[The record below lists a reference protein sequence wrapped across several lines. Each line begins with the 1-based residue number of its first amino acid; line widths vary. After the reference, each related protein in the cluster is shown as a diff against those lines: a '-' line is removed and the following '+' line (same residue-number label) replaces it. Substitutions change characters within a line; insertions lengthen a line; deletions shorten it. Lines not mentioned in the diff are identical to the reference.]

1 MIKWPNLPEDIR
13 VKRLAPPSV
22 RPVPVVMDTDTY
34 NEIDDQFAVAYAQL
48 SPQIDLRAVY
58 AAPFF
63 NGRSTGAAD
72 GMEKSYQELLRLL
85 KLMDKS
91 PEGFAFRGSDR
102 FMAFYED
109 AVDSPAVRDL
119 IAKAMAMPEDQ
130 PLYVLTI
137 GCPVNVSSA
146 LLIEPKLVEK
156 IVVVWLGGNATQGWP
171 EAREFNLMQDL
182 YASQI
187 LFDSGVPLVLLPCM
201 PVVSQLATT
210 LPELEHYLGD
220 SSPLGQYLYRN
231 VAEYA
236 PEKPEDRFCWS
247 KVIWDPVTVAW
258 CLQPRATPQK
268 LVPAPY
274 LEPSM
279 RYSFDARR
287 HLMAEV
293 TFVDRDAIFR
303 ELFGLLGA
311 QR

>member
-1 MIKWPNLPEDIR
+1 MIKWPNLPEDVR
-13 VKRLAPPSV
+13 VKRLMPPSK

-63 NGRSTGAAD
+63 NGRSSGPAD

-91 PEGFAFRGSDR
+91 PEGFGFRGSDR
-102 FMAFYED
+102 FMASYED
-109 AVDSPAVRDL
+109 AVDSPAVHDL
-119 IAKAMAMPEDQ
+119 IAKALAMPEDE

-156 IVVVWLGGNATQGWP
+156 IVVVWLGGNATQAWH

-210 LPELEHYLGD
+210 LPELAHYLGNA
-220 SSPLGQYLYRN
+220 SPLGQYLYRN

-258 CLQPRATPQK
+258 CLQPEATPQK

-279 RYSFDARR
+279 RYSFDPRR

-293 TFVDRDAIFR
+293 TYVDRDAIFR
-303 ELFGLLGA
+303 ELFTLLGA
-311 QR
+311 SV